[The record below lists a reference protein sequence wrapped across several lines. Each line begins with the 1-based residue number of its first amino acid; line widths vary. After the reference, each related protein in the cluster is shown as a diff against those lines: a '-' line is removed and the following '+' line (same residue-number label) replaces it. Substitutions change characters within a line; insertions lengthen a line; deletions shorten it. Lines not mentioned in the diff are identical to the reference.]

1 LSKSTGHVKPGSQFL
16 RHDLG
21 ESVPIAGRPAENGN
35 ARSVQAV
42 SKFVISM
49 RESRQKGNEINDR

>member
-1 LSKSTGHVKPGSQFL
+1 MDSEIHYAKQ
-16 RHDLG
+16 
-21 ESVPIAGRPAENGN
+21 GRRERP
-35 ARSVQAV
+35 SLVLAV